1 MIRRGTDATMTSTT
15 KIGFIGAGNMASA
28 LAGGL
33 LAQGWKPAH
42 IALSDAYPA
51 QLEAHAQRGFKTTT
65 DNLALLDHADV
76 LVLAVK
82 PQVMS
87 QVLRPL
93 AEMAQKKR
101 PLIISIAAG
110 IPVASLERWLGGE
123 LPVVRAMPNTPAL
136 VQTGATGLF
145 ANTAVSA
152 EQKAAAETILGA
164 VGLTL
169 WVEQESL
176 IDAVT
181 AVSGSGPAYFFYVM
195 EAMMAAGRELGLDE
209 KTARALTLQTALGSA
224 QMAITADV
232 GPDELRRRVTSPGGT
247 TERAVATF
255 DEADLKA
262 IFARALKACADRG
275 GELALQLGS
284 AE

>member
-1 MIRRGTDATMTSTT
+1 MMR

-33 LAQGWKPAH
+33 LAQGYRPAD
-42 IALSDAYPA
+42 ITLSDTHADA
-51 QLEAHAQRGFKTTT
+51 LAAHKARGCQVTT
-65 DNLALLDHADV
+65 DNADVVARAEV

-82 PQVMS
+82 PQVMAE
-87 QVLRPL
+87 VLTPL
-93 AEMAQKKR
+93 AAAVQQR
-101 PLIISIAAG
+101 QPLVLSIAAG
-110 IPVASLERWLGGE
+110 IPAASIERWLGGP

-136 VQTGATGLF
+136 VQAGASGLF
-145 ANTAVSA
+145 ANARVTAAQRQAA
-152 EQKAAAETILGA
+152 EQLLGA
-164 VGLTL
+164 VGLTV
-169 WVEQESL
+169 WVPDEAL

-209 KTARALTLQTALGSA
+209 KTARALTLQTALGAA

-247 TERAVATF
+247 TERAIACF
-255 DEADLKA
+255 DEAGLRA
-262 IFARALKACADRG
+262 IFSRALAACAARG
-275 GELALQLGS
+275 AELAADLGQ
-284 AE
+284 AD